1 MRKLA
6 LLGLFLAALWG
17 ASVSAQPAQKLV
29 TVIVSPDRTDWQCKV
44 KEEVTFNVQ
53 VFKHENLLEGVTVDY
68 ELGPECF
75 PTVTKQDVVLPT
87 GKTTLKASMKEP
99 GFLRCRV
106 TAKVD
111 GRRYEGIATV
121 GVDVDR
127 IQPTTED
134 PKDFDAFWADAIAEA
149 RKVSLDPRMTLVP
162 EKCTAAVDV
171 YHVSFRN
178 DRSSGSRIYGMLSV
192 PRKPGKYPAVL
203 HVPGAGVRP
212 YGGTRVADDIIS
224 LEIGI
229 HGIPVNLPKELYDNL
244 NNGALRE
251 YHSINKADRDRH
263 YYKRVYVGCVRAV
276 DFIYTLPQFD
286 GETVGV
292 TGGSQGG
299 AFTLVACSLDGRIRA
314 AAPWIPFLNDF
325 PDYFKIE
332 HWPGDVLV
340 KKQHELGLSD
350 ADLYKML
357 SYFDVKNFT
366 RRITCPIM
374 MGIGLQDPTCP
385 PHTNFAGYNLITSQ
399 KQFVIYPE
407 CKHDTRHPDWDE
419 RQKVFFEEITKM

>member
-1 MRKLA
+1 MKKTAILA
-6 LLGLFLAALWG
+6 LLLAGMWG
-17 ASVSAQPAQKLV
+17 AGVSAQPAQKLV
-29 TVIVSPDRTDWQCKV
+29 TVVVSPDRTDWQCKA

-99 GFLRCRV
+99 GFLRCKV

-111 GRRYEGIATV
+111 GRRYEGMATV

-127 IQPTTED
+127 IQPTTAD
-134 PKDFDAFWADAIAEA
+134 PKDFDAFWAEAIAEA
-149 RKVSLDPRMTLVP
+149 RKVSLEPRMTLVP
-162 EKCTAAVDV
+162 EKCTDAVDV

-178 DRSSGSRIYGMLSV
+178 DRANGSRMYGMLSV
-192 PRKPGKYPAVL
+192 PKKPGKYPALL

-212 YGGTRVADDIIS
+212 YGGTRIADDIIS

-229 HGIPVNLPKELYDNL
+229 HGVPVNLPREMYDNL
-244 NNGALRE
+244 SNGALRE
-251 YHSINKADRDRH
+251 YHSINKNDRDRH

-299 AFTLVACSLDGRIRA
+299 ALSIVTAALDKRIKFLAAYYPALCDYAGYLHGRAGGWPHYYRHATPAPGEVETLA
-314 AAPWIPFLNDF
+314 
-325 PDYFKIE
+325 
-332 HWPGDVLV
+332 
-340 KKQHELGLSD
+340 
-350 ADLYKML
+350 
-357 SYFDVKNFT
+357 YFDVVNFA
-366 RRITCPIM
+366 RRVQVP
-374 MGIGLQDPTCP
+374 GWYSWGYNDLACP
-385 PHTNFAGYNLITSQ
+385 PTSLYAAYNVIPGAKELHLFLETGHWTFPEQWMAGNAWL
-399 KQFVIYPE
+399 KQM
-407 CKHDTRHPDWDE
+407 CGK
-419 RQKVFFEEITKM
+419 

>member
-1 MRKLA
+1 MKS
-6 LLGLFLAALWG
+6 LGGVEVQGYLTM
-17 ASVSAQPAQKLV
+17 PA
-29 TVIVSPDRTDWQCKV
+29 
-44 KEEVTFNVQ
+44 
-53 VFKHENLLEGVTVDY
+53 
-68 ELGPECF
+68 
-75 PTVTKQDVVLPT
+75 
-87 GKTTLKASMKEP
+87 KASKKNTMPVLVHYMGYGSKPWHAEP
-99 GFLRCRV
+99 
-106 TAKVD
+106 
-111 GRRYEGIATV
+111 YEGMN
-121 GVDVDR
+121 R
-127 IQPTTED
+127 IEFVLSTRGQGLNEPANEYGE
-134 PKDFDAFWADAIAEA
+134 WA
-149 RKVSLDPRMTLVP
+149 L
-162 EKCTAAVDV
+162 
-171 YHVSFRN
+171 
-178 DRSSGSRIYGMLSV
+178 YGL
-192 PRKPGKYPAVL
+192 G
-203 HVPGAGVRP
+203 
-212 YGGTRVADDIIS
+212 
-224 LEIGI
+224 
-229 HGIPVNLPKELYDNL
+229 
-244 NNGALRE
+244 
-251 YHSINKADRDRH
+251 DRDQ
-263 YYKRVYVGCVRAV
+263 YYYRGAYMDLIRAIDFVCSLPEV
-276 DFIYTLPQFD
+276 DTRYIFA
-286 GETVGV
+286 E
-292 TGGSQGG
+292 GGSQGG